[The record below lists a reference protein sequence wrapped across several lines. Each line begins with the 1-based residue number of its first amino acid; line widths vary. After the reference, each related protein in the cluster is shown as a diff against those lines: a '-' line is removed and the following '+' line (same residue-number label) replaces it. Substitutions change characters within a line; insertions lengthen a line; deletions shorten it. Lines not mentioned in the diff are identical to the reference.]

1 MIKKI
6 TTTFIL
12 FIFSTQVFAQDL
24 KSSMRL
30 MSRNLRAVSGFVRKG
45 DNSSKALEKIIELK
59 QATSDALKYL
69 PKGIDPSDS
78 VAVDRY
84 TSLIEQALKKIDELE
99 ATFLTSPLDK
109 AQAKLALDEINSL
122 RKQGHSIFK

>member
-1 MIKKI
+1 
-6 TTTFIL
+6 
-12 FIFSTQVFAQDL
+12 
-24 KSSMRL
+24 MRL

-84 TSLIEQALKKIDELE
+84 TSLIEQVLKKIDELE